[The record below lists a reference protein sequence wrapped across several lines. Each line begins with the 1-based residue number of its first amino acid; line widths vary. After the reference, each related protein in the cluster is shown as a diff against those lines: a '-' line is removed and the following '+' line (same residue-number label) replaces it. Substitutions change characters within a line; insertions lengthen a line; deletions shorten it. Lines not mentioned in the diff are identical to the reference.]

1 MEPTGPPSRPTLI
14 IGLSI
19 NDNAEAMSGLAHQR
33 MFMFKKE
40 LEIGGKTL
48 SIESGAVARQAN
60 GACVIRYGDTV
71 VLATACYKDG
81 TVLGDFMPLT
91 VDYKEYTYAGG
102 RIPGGF
108 FKREGRPTEKEILT
122 CRLIDRPLRPSFTKG
137 YRLETQ
143 VIALVLSADGEN
155 DPDTMAINAASTA
168 LVISEI
174 PFPNAIGA
182 VRVGRINGQIVIN
195 PTNSQRDESDL
206 DLVVAGTN
214 EAIVM
219 VEAGAREMQED
230 VVLDALDAAHA
241 AIKTIV
247 KLQNDLRAECGK
259 PKMEVT
265 FKSKFTEEHFGELM
279 KNFGPGL
286 RTALLTEGKMA
297 RRDAVKAAKAQM
309 VASVPAGETEKLD
322 ATNAAYHEMET
333 HIFRDVILNEKKRMD
348 GREFTTIRPITV
360 DLGVLPRTH
369 GSAIFTRGE
378 TQALVTVTLGTP
390 QEAQKIEDFEGETH
404 QKFML
409 HYNFPPFS
417 VGEVK
422 FMRGPARREIGHG
435 NLARR
440 ALAAMLPSEEEF
452 AYTIRIVSDIL
463 ESNGSSSMASV
474 CGGSLALMQAG
485 VPLRGA
491 VAGVAMGLVTEKNDP
506 SKVAILSDI
515 AGLEDH
521 EGDMD
526 FKVAGT
532 RNGITALQMDI
543 KVAGISRDV
552 MAKALQQA
560 KAGRIHILD
569 KMDAAISKPAAE
581 MSEYAP
587 RLYTVMV
594 PKDRIRD
601 VIGSGGKTIRWIVE
615 ETGTKI
621 DVDDDGKVTIASMD
635 AAAAQR
641 AIDII
646 KGLTASAE
654 INKNYKG
661 TVKRIEPY
669 GAFVE
674 ILPGQDGLLHISEM
688 AHTRVSQVTDIM
700 QIGDEMEVQVVGIE
714 PDSGKIRLSRKP
726 LLPPPTE
733 EELAAAARAPR
744 REGGFGGGGGS
755 DRGGSDRGGSRG
767 GFGGDRGHGGG
778 GHGGGGGDRGRGPR
792 REGSGSGGDRGPR
805 REGSGSGPRR
815 DSGPRHEGAPRP
827 EGSPRPEGGHTPRS
841 EGGEGNS
848 GGGEG
853 NS

>member
-1 MEPTGPPSRPTLI
+1 M
-14 IGLSI
+14 
-19 NDNAEAMSGLAHQR
+19 H
-33 MFMFKKE
+33 KKE
-40 LEIGGKTL
+40 LEIGGRTL
-48 SIESGAVARQAN
+48 SLETGAVARQAN

-81 TVLGDFMPLT
+81 AVLGDFMPLT

-137 YRLETQ
+137 YRQETQ
-143 VIALVLSADGEN
+143 IIALVLSADGEN
-155 DPDTMAINAASTA
+155 DPDILAINAASTA

-174 PFPNAIGA
+174 PFPNPISA
-182 VRVGRINGQIVIN
+182 VRIGYIDGKIVVN
-195 PTNSQRDESDL
+195 PTNAQRDLCDL
-206 DLVVAGTN
+206 DLVVAGTPD
-214 EAIVM
+214 AIVM
-219 VEAGAREMQED
+219 VEAGAREVDES
-230 VVLDALDAAHA
+230 VVLDAFEAAHNEIRRLCA
-241 AIKTIV
+241 
-247 KLQNDLRAECGK
+247 LQLELRAEAGK
-259 PKMEVT
+259 PKLEVTYTPKFTDELLHELMAQYGETLKTAMQTKGKFERYAALKDLKTQILGTVPAEDTERLAAVGAAWGEMEVQI
-265 FKSKFTEEHFGELM
+265 FRNLMLKENRRVDGRSFTE
-279 KNFGPGL
+279 
-286 RTALLTEGKMA
+286 
-297 RRDAVKAAKAQM
+297 
-309 VASVPAGETEKLD
+309 
-322 ATNAAYHEMET
+322 
-333 HIFRDVILNEKKRMD
+333 
-348 GREFTTIRPITV
+348 IRPITI
-360 DLGVLPRTH
+360 DLSVLPRTH

-390 QEAQKIEDFEGETH
+390 QEAQKIEDFEGETF
-404 QKFML
+404 QRFML

-440 ALAAMLPSEEEF
+440 ALAPMLPPQEDF

-485 VPLRGA
+485 VPLQSA
-491 VAGVAMGLVTEKNDP
+491 VAGVAMGLVTGEHA
-506 SKVAILSDI
+506 SEVAILSDI
-515 AGLEDH
+515 AGMEDH

-532 RNGITALQMDI
+532 RKGITALQMDI
-543 KVAGISRDV
+543 KVAGLPREI
-552 MAKALQQA
+552 MARALAQA
-560 KAGRIHILD
+560 KEGRIHILD
-569 KMDAAISKPAAE
+569 KMDAAIAVPSAE
-581 MSEYAP
+581 LSEYAP
-587 RLYTVMV
+587 RLYTIQI

-621 DVDDDGKVTIASMD
+621 DVEDDGKVTIASSD
-635 AAAAQR
+635 VTSAQR

-654 INKNYKG
+654 IGKNYKG

-688 AHTRVSQVTDIM
+688 AHGRVGQVTDVM
-700 QIGDEMEVQVVGIE
+700 QIGDEVEVQVVGIE

-733 EELAAAARAPR
+733 EEMAASARAPR
-744 REGGFGGGGGS
+744 RDGP
-755 DRGGSDRGGSRG
+755 
-767 GFGGDRGHGGG
+767 
-778 GHGGGGGDRGRGPR
+778 GGGGDRGGRGGFGDR
-792 REGSGSGGDRGPR
+792 DRGPR
-805 REGSGSGPRR
+805 REGGGGRGGSDRGPRR
-815 DSGPRHEGAPRP
+815 DHDRGPRHSGPRHEGDRPPRFNN
-827 EGSPRPEGGHTPRS
+827 EGGSSDAPKTGGGD
-841 EGGEGNS
+841 EGGNS
-848 GGGEG
+848 
-853 NS
+853 

>member
-1 MEPTGPPSRPTLI
+1 
-14 IGLSI
+14 
-19 NDNAEAMSGLAHQR
+19 
-33 MFMFKKE
+33 MFKKE
-40 LEIGGKTL
+40 LQIGGRTL
-48 SIESGAVARQAN
+48 SLETGAVARQAN

-137 YRLETQ
+137 YRQETQ
-143 VIALVLSADGEN
+143 IIALVLSADGEN
-155 DPDTMAINAASTA
+155 DPDILAINAASTA

-174 PFPNAIGA
+174 PFPNPISA
-182 VRVGRINGQIVIN
+182 VRIGSIDGKIVVN
-195 PTNSQRDESDL
+195 PTNAQRDLCDL
-206 DLVVAGTN
+206 DLVVAGTPD
-214 EAIVM
+214 AIVM
-219 VEAGAREMQED
+219 VEAGAREVDEA
-230 VVLDALDAAHA
+230 VVLDAFDAAHA
-241 AIKTIV
+241 EIRRLCA
-247 KLQNDLRAECGK
+247 LQLELREACGNK
-259 PKMEVT
+259 PKLDVT
-265 FKSKFTEEHFGELM
+265 YTAKFTDELVNELM
-279 KNFGPGL
+279 STYGSRLKDAMLTTGKHP
-286 RTALLTEGKMA
+286 RYAALKALKTEI
-297 RRDAVKAAKAQM
+297 
-309 VASVPAGETEKLD
+309 VASVPTEDTERLS
-322 ATNAAYHEMET
+322 AVGAAWGEMEVQ
-333 HIFRDVILNEKKRMD
+333 IFRNLMLKEQRRVD
-348 GREFTTIRPITV
+348 GRSFSEIRPITI
-360 DLGVLPRTH
+360 DTKVLPRTH

-404 QKFML
+404 QRFML

-440 ALAAMLPSEEEF
+440 ALAALLPTEDEF

-485 VPLRGA
+485 VPMKA
-491 VAGVAMGLVTEKNDP
+491 SVAGVAMGLVTGEHA
-506 SKVAILSDI
+506 SEVAILSDI
-515 AGLEDH
+515 AGMEDH

-532 RNGITALQMDI
+532 RKGITALQMDI
-543 KVAGISRDV
+543 KVAGLPREI
-552 MAKALQQA
+552 MARALAQA
-560 KAGRIHILD
+560 KEGRLHILD
-569 KMDAAISKPAAE
+569 KMDAAVAGPSAE
-581 MSEYAP
+581 LSEFAP

-621 DVDDDGKVTIASMD
+621 DVADDGKVTIASSD
-635 AAAAQR
+635 VASANR

-654 INKNYKG
+654 IGKNYKG

-688 AHTRVSQVTDIM
+688 AHGRVGQVTDVM
-700 QIGDEMEVQVVGIE
+700 QIGDEIEVQVVGIE

-733 EELAAAARAPR
+733 EEAAAAARAPR
-744 REGGFGGGGGS
+744 RDGPGGGGS
-755 DRGGSDRGGSRG
+755 DRGGRG
-767 GFGGDRGHGGG
+767 GFGDRDRGPR
-778 GHGGGGGDRGRGPR
+778 GGGGDRGRG
-792 REGSGSGGDRGPR
+792 GSGDRGPR
-805 REGSGSGPRR
+805 RDHDRGPRR
-815 DSGPRHEGAPRP
+815 DSGPRHEGGPRHDGP
-827 EGSPRPEGGHTPRS
+827 PRHEGGPPRFNNES
-841 EGGEGNS
+841 GSSSSSDAPKTGGGDEGGNS
-848 GGGEG
+848 
-853 NS
+853 